1 MKFLSA
7 ILFVLGLSFPVLA
20 DAVKAGDLEIDKV
33 WARATLRTG
42 APTGAFLGIR
52 NTGMAADRLISASS
66 PLAKTVEIHLS
77 TMTDG
82 VMKMRRTPHVDIP
95 AGKMVMLQPGGFHI
109 MLMGM
114 TKAIKA
120 GAHVPLTLTFER
132 AGQVTVQADVKAMGK
147 APKHKMKHKMKHS
160 N

>member
-1 MKFLSA
+1 MKYFA
-7 ILFVLGLSFPVLA
+7 AFLFVLGLGFPVLA
-20 DAVKAGDLEIDKV
+20 DAVKAGDLAIDKV

-42 APTGAFLGIR
+42 APTGAFFGIR
-52 NTGMAADRLISASS
+52 NSGKVADRLIGVSS
-66 PLAKTVEIHLS
+66 PLAKSVEIHHS
-77 TMTDG
+77 AMTDG
-82 VMKMRRTPHVDIP
+82 VMKMRHVMHVDIP
-95 AGKMVMLQPGGFHI
+95 AGKMVMFQPGGFHI

-132 AGQVTVQADVKAMGK
+132 AGKVTVQADVMAMGQ
-147 APKHKMKHKMKHS
+147 APKMKMNHS

>member
-1 MKFLSA
+1 MKYLA
-7 ILFVLGLSFPVLA
+7 VILFVFGLGFPALA
-20 DAVKAGDLEIDKV
+20 DAVKAGDLVIDKV

-52 NTGMAADRLISASS
+52 NTGGAADRLIGVSS
-66 PLAKTVEIHLS
+66 PLAKKAEIHQS
-77 TMTDG
+77 AMTDG
-82 VMKMRRTPHVDIP
+82 VMKMRHVMHVEIP
-95 AGKMVMLQPGGFHI
+95 AGKMVMFKPGGFHI

-132 AGQVTVQADVKAMGK
+132 AGKVTVHADVMAMGK
-147 APKHKMKHKMKHS
+147 APMHKMKKS
-160 N
+160 I